1 MRLIAK
7 KPCSFGGKK
16 FFIGE
21 EVPAYLV
28 ANPESQEKLGVL
40 AIGRGES
47 EGVPVVATG
56 TFTQEQVNDMIAA
69 AVAELKETEDG
80 AYEGVIMISVKGE
93 SDGEMLAI
101 PVTVEEVQQVFSI
114 MQLTADEGTKAISD
128 VKSENV
134 LILLHAVDSRK
145 TVKDAAKKQAD
156 NLFSTKE
163 DSNEART
170 GNASTDTNPEGVDA

>member
-28 ANPESQEKLGVL
+28 ANPKLQEKLGVL
-40 AIGRGES
+40 AI
-47 EGVPVVATG
+47 AKK
-56 TFTQEQVNDMIAA
+56 QVDDMVAA
-69 AVAELKETEDG
+69 AVAELKETEDR
-80 AYEGVIMISVKGE
+80 ACEGVIMISVKGE

-101 PVTVEEVQQVFSI
+101 PVTAEEIQQVFSI

-134 LILLHAVDSRK
+134 LILLHATDSRK
-145 TVKDAAKKQAD
+145 TIKDTAKKQAD
-156 NLFSTKE
+156 NLFSIKG

-170 GNASTDTNPEGVDA
+170 GNASTDTNPEGVDT